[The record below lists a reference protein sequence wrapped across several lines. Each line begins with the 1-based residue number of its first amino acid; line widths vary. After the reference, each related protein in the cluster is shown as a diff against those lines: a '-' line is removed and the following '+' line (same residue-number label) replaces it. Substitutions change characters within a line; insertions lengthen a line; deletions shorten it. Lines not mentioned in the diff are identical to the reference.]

1 MSRNSENPLILLVI
15 LCSTK
20 IPNRIKI
27 NPMIMR
33 NETDN
38 FRSRMSLYS
47 ADLRPKT
54 SRYWMLF
61 YSYVDWR
68 KGIGNVLSTGEYL
81 EDKDILVIFSIC
93 FLLFLL
99 FCLYKALL

>member
-1 MSRNSENPLILLVI
+1 MSRNSENLLILLVI
-15 LCSTK
+15 LCSTR

-33 NETDN
+33 NDTDN
-38 FRSRMSLYS
+38 FRSRMSLYG
-47 ADLRPKT
+47 AGLRPKT

-68 KGIGNVLSTGEYL
+68 KRRGNVLSTGEYL
-81 EDKDILVIFSIC
+81 EDRH
-93 FLLFLL
+93 
-99 FCLYKALL
+99 FCHF